1 MSVCFTQN
9 FIARSTLLNAVGLY
23 EYCEHMH
30 IMFHYMISETST
42 GFFAAS
48 DGKFLMA
55 KLLVSQCLNMA
66 DILTI

>member
-1 MSVCFTQN
+1 MFYSKFHCKIN
-9 FIARSTLLNAVGLY
+9 PIEMLWGY
-23 EYCEHMH
+23 MKYCEHMH